1 MKIIPNC
8 WSSIE
13 TYNCQYGAHLFDG
26 TDAKIYVHHWLD
38 VDDSLR
44 ESFSRRNENGFVGHC
59 LLVFRDVKKF
69 EMEVMSYSKQ
79 GDEIV
84 WSKPVSFSYSG
95 SPSDSSTNYD
105 FEGSLQGF
113 PSSVSFSIEA
123 QGFEL
128 HILEDD
134 EPVKGAG

>member
-1 MKIIPNC
+1 MKVIPNC

-26 TDAKIYVHHWLD
+26 VDAKIYVHHWLD
-38 VDDSLR
+38 VDPSLK
-44 ESFSRRNENGFVGHC
+44 ECFTRRNEAGFVGHC
-59 LLVFRDVKKF
+59 LLVFRGVKKF
-69 EMEVMSYSKQ
+69 NLEVMTYSKR
-79 GDEIV
+79 GDETV
-84 WSKPVSFSYSG
+84 WDKPVFVSYSG
-95 SPSDSSTNYD
+95 SPISSITQYD

-123 QGFEL
+123 HEFEL
-128 HILEDD
+128 HILERD